1 MEGLFRFLIPLPFP
15 FPFPFFLPSF
25 QSMEHI
31 LHELKMSITAE
42 ESNPTETAMRR
53 RALVGDGGSALPVTA
68 RALVKRM
75 VVEFLEMQ
83 RDSLGCFFTKDG
95 KLAAIAVAA
104 EKAAEAEDGEELE
117 LGVAEQAALEA
128 AYDHGD
134 EEEAE
139 EDAW

>member
-1 MEGLFRFLIPLPFP
+1 
-15 FPFPFFLPSF
+15 
-25 QSMEHI
+25 MEHI

-95 KLAAIAVAA
+95 KLAA

-134 EEEAE
+134 GEEAE